1 VLQWSSQRRAVALV
15 DHRAVDESI
24 TAPWDESITAP
35 WDESITA
42 PWDESITAPWEL
54 FGVMAGFK
62 ADINDSSKFKNRAI
76 ALIPFEW

>member
-1 VLQWSSQRRAVALV
+1 
-15 DHRAVDESI
+15 VDESI

-42 PWDESITAPWEL
+42 PCEL
-54 FGVMAGFK
+54 FGAMAGFK